1 MRFCSKPPALTN
13 THAFNQRLV
22 QQSDHVR
29 YDHTFNEIATSQISC
44 LRDLFTSTTP
54 DVYLFIFHKKL
65 LLKSMNIENWFVICR
80 FGKKKIP
87 RCQRWI
93 YKVRPF

>member
-29 YDHTFNEIATSQISC
+29 YDHTFNEIATSQISFHELDTGC
-44 LRDLFTSTTP
+44 VF
-54 DVYLFIFHKKL
+54 VYI
-65 LLKSMNIENWFVICR
+65 S
-80 FGKKKIP
+80 
-87 RCQRWI
+87 
-93 YKVRPF
+93 

>member
-1 MRFCSKPPALTN
+1 MRFCSKPSALTN

-44 LRDLFTSTTP
+44 LRDLFTS
-54 DVYLFIFHKKL
+54 
-65 LLKSMNIENWFVICR
+65 
-80 FGKKKIP
+80 
-87 RCQRWI
+87 
-93 YKVRPF
+93 